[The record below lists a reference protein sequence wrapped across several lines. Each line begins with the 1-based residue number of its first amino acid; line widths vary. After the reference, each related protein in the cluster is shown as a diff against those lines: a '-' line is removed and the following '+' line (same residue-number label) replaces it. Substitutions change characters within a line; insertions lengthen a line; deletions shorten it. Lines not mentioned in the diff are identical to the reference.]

1 MGGLKKK
8 KGCLTKGSPLNKKK
22 TEKKRVFNEKKKKRE
37 LSNKRNKSAL
47 SHSLEK
53 KRKPNLA
60 NCFFLVKKITMFR
73 EKSLFCF
80 FCSTVFFT

>member
-60 NCFFLVKKITMFR
+60 DCFFFLSRK
-73 EKSLFCF
+73 
-80 FCSTVFFT
+80 